1 MRAFAEPVSWASNQV
16 HIINE
21 EFAPSA
27 EEVEFARCLVD
38 EFEKEVGG
46 GRAVFTFKGRMI
58 DLPVV
63 DQARQ
68 VLLRHAAIKASP
80 NA

>member
-1 MRAFAEPVSWASNQV
+1 VHPTQV

-27 EEVEFARCLVD
+27 AEVEFARGLVAQ
-38 EFEKEVGG
+38 FEKEIGG

-63 DQARQ
+63 DQARL
-68 VLLRHAAIKASP
+68 VLLRHAAIKAGP